1 MFVNITWKRSR
12 KDSVRSHPRSQNAT
26 YRALSQRH
34 RENRKQTSP
43 PQQRTEHDSLCHR
56 AKSQRTQPFLQRTQP
71 WILHTNQ
78 LARRRPLS
86 YHVACW
92 RRTVSNDCARSGS
105 NGAELVCP
113 PPAIK
118 MKKLHLFTRLNI
130 TNITVQS

>member
-12 KDSVRSHPRSQNAT
+12 KDSVRIHPRSQNAT
-26 YRALSQRH
+26 YVALSQRD
-34 RENRKQTSP
+34 RGNRS
-43 PQQRTEHDSLCHR
+43 RTEYDSLRHS